1 MHFID
6 TSSTI
11 CSKDLL
17 VFSHLV
23 FHIFDSFSN
32 FRIVFVIY
40 NETKMYKISTNDTDE
55 LQRMNH
61 QLINKGTHAKLGV
74 YSCLLKRFI
83 SVQQAVV
90 E

>member
-1 MHFID
+1 MHFIV

-40 NETKMYKISTNDTDE
+40 NEETKMNKISIKDTDE
-55 LQRMNH
+55 LQLMDH
-61 QLINKGTHAKLGV
+61 QLINNGTHFKSGI
-74 YSCLLKRFI
+74 YSYASLKDLF
-83 SVQQAVV
+83 QYNKQL
-90 E
+90 